1 MEVVED
7 ESGGT
12 YRAIYTVKFEGIV
25 YVLHT
30 LQKKSK
36 AGTRTPSAEIAK
48 VRSRL
53 KEAEKHYAEW
63 SKQQK
68 GQDEKDRGQVGPD

>member
-7 ESGGT
+7 ENRRT
-12 YRAIYTVKFEGIV
+12 YRAIYTVNFKGVV

-30 LQKKSK
+30 FQKKSK
-36 AGTRTPSAEIAK
+36 AGIKTPSEEIEK

-68 GQDEKDRGQVGPD
+68 REGEKHHE